1 MFILFT
7 LFTFHLFFPPSWFLR
22 SLRKEKRM
30 FLRFGVTINSLC
42 VTAVPVMVHEKNNVP
57 VCNVWLH
64 LVQVAQQL
72 ALLALLEF

>member
-1 MFILFT
+1 
-7 LFTFHLFFPPSWFLR
+7 
-22 SLRKEKRM
+22 M

-42 VTAVPVMVHEKNNVP
+42 VTAVPVMVHEKNKVP